1 MPIYEYRCTACGD
14 AFEALVRGDEAA
26 VCPACGS
33 ADLERQ
39 TSLPT
44 VQSAS
49 TRANALNA
57 AKKRDR
63 AQASDRMHER
73 LKYEES
79 HDRHG

>member
-1 MPIYEYRCTACGD
+1 MPIHEYRCTACGE
-14 AFEALVRGDEAA
+14 AFEALIRGGEAA
-26 VCPACGS
+26 ACPACGS

-44 VQSAS
+44 VQSS
-49 TRANALNA
+49 GTRANALKA
-57 AKKRDR
+57 AKKRDG
-63 AQASDRMHER
+63 AQATDRMHER

>member
-1 MPIYEYRCTACGD
+1 MPIYEYRCTACD
-14 AFEALVRGDEAA
+14 EAFEALIRGSEAA
-26 VCPACGS
+26 ACPECGS

-44 VQSAS
+44 VQSS
-49 TRANALNA
+49 GTRANALEA
-57 AKKRDR
+57 ARKRDR
-63 AQASDRMHER
+63 TQATDRMHER